1 MSTELVASGPA
12 ALGTAKDHE
21 PWLIT
26 AEAAALFT
34 SE

>member
-1 MSTELVASGPA
+1 MSTELEGGGPTS
-12 ALGTAKDHE
+12 LGAAKDHE

-26 AEAAALFT
+26 AEADDFCT